1 MSKQLSGRGWACGTL
16 LAVILT
22 NAVSVHGQAALDPNF
37 NPGTGALANSYPPES
52 AEVRSICV
60 ETNGQIVLGGDF
72 TLFNGTQC
80 DRVVRLNSDGSIDTN
95 FYVGQGPEAFVFAVA
110 AQTNGMIL
118 VGGSFGEVNGFSQP
132 NLARLRVDGSLDIS
146 FTPNFNGY
154 VYTPILQRN
163 NGAMILNGGFTQVN
177 GQTYNGLVQLTAN
190 GALDSTFYPGLS
202 SSSYINSMALDASGN
217 LIVVGTIVIGTNQYE
232 AARLTPNGSL
242 DETFAVGPLNGS
254 ISQVA
259 LEPNGEIVV
268 TGGFAEIDGYSRNGI
283 AELLTNGDVDI
294 NFRPNPSTTYGS
306 LLGIEADGKIFTT
319 GSGMMRV
326 NTDGSVD
333 TSFTPQISSVN
344 CMAIQPNGRLLV
356 GGSFNSVDGT
366 NMWGIARLQGDSLVP
381 FQTQLLNLNFYPG
394 MQVSGSVGTLY
405 RIESTTN
412 LSIPGPWTPVTTF
425 ALPTTPYWFLDTTPI
440 NPNAPRFYRAV
451 TVQ

>member
-1 MSKQLSGRGWACGTL
+1 
-16 LAVILT
+16 
-22 NAVSVHGQAALDPNF
+22 
-37 NPGTGALANSYPPES
+37 
-52 AEVRSICV
+52 
-60 ETNGQIVLGGDF
+60 
-72 TLFNGTQC
+72 
-80 DRVVRLNSDGSIDTN
+80 
-95 FYVGQGPEAFVFAVA
+95 
-110 AQTNGMIL
+110 
-118 VGGSFGEVNGFSQP
+118 
-132 NLARLRVDGSLDIS
+132 
-146 FTPNFNGY
+146 

-306 LLGIEADGKIFTT
+306 LLGVEADGKIFTT

-366 NMWGIARLQGDSLVP
+366 NMWGIARLLGDSLAP

-394 MQVSGSVGTLY
+394 MQISGSVGTLY
-405 RIESTTN
+405 RFEWS
-412 LSIPGPWTPVTTF
+412 
-425 ALPTTPYWFLDTTPI
+425 
-440 NPNAPRFYRAV
+440 RAMR
-451 TVQ
+451 